1 MKKVLLVIT
10 LIGLLIVSCEQSTEP
25 TVENDQ
31 AGSLER
37 GAPIENQYIVVYK
50 DLDGAG
56 LGKPAAVREITESL
70 FKANDIAI
78 EKQKMIFA
86 HSIRGVVANINKSEA
101 EKLTRDPRVRYVEQ
115 DRVFTLGKPP
125 WAGGGGGDDPEPSQV
140 TPWGITR
147 VGGGTS
153 SSNVT
158 AWIIDTGIDL
168 DHPDLNVDA
177 ARSVTMFSNG
187 KDGDSADD
195 LNGHGSHVAGTVGA
209 IDNGIDVVG
218 VAPGITLVAVK
229 VLDRRGSG
237 SYSGVIAGVNHVAA
251 NAANGDVANMSLG
264 GPASQALDDAVVAAA
279 ASGVKFALAAGNE
292 SDDAQFHSPA
302 RANHSNIYTVS
313 SFAEGDVWSSFSNYG
328 NPPVDVAAPGS
339 SILSTYKNGGTATLS
354 GTSMAAPHVCGLL
367 ALGNLGTDGTVSGD
381 PDGNPDP
388 IAHN

>member
-1 MKKVLLVIT
+1 MKK
-10 LIGLLIVSCEQSTEP
+10 LIMLMIIIGTIVVSCEQTTEP
-25 TVENDQ
+25 Q
-31 AGSLER
+31 LGSDESGTLER
-37 GAPIENQYIVVYK
+37 GTPIDNQYIIVFN
-50 DLDGAG
+50 DLDGSR
-56 LGKPAAVREITESL
+56 LGKPAAVQKITESV
-70 FKANDIAI
+70 FQENSIAI
-78 EKQKMIFA
+78 EKSKRIYA
-86 HSIRGVVANINKSEA
+86 HSIRGVLAQIDKNEA
-101 EKLTRDPRVRYVEQ
+101 EKLSRDPRVKYVEQ
-115 DRVFTLGKPP
+115 DRVFTLAKPP
-125 WAGGGGGDDPEPSQV
+125 WAGGGGEDPEPSQI
-140 TPWGITR
+140 TPWGVTR

-153 SSNVT
+153 SSSVT

-177 ARSVTMFSNG
+177 SRSVTMFTNG
-187 KDGDSADD
+187 KDGESADD

-209 IDNGIDVVG
+209 IDNSIGVVG
-218 VAPGITLVAVK
+218 VAPGISLVAVK

-279 ASGVKFALAAGNE
+279 ASGIKFALAAGNE
-292 SDDAQFHSPA
+292 SDDAGSHSPA

-339 SILSTYKNGGTATLS
+339 YILSTYKNGGTSTLS

-367 ALGNLGTDGTVSGD
+367 ALGNLGSDGVVSGD

-388 IAHN
+388 IAHR